1 MCNLSWDTTS
11 LFMGSNK
18 LDRAASTFIYSR
30 VIWGMIMDIKD
41 AALAVWFA
49 AFVTIVTL
57 CFIIFLSL
65 VEAATLTISGSMM
78 GQGIGNITADADLL
92 VVAINQTANGTTWQ
106 IWGSSV

>member
-1 MCNLSWDTTS
+1 MDSSLLDYITHSLICN
-11 LFMGSNK
+11 
-18 LDRAASTFIYSR
+18 YY
-30 VIWGMIMDIKD
+30 IWGMIMDIKD
-41 AALAVWFA
+41 AALAVWFT

-65 VEAATLTISGSMM
+65 VEAATLTISGSMT

>member
-1 MCNLSWDTTS
+1 M
-11 LFMGSNK
+11 
-18 LDRAASTFIYSR
+18 RIE
-30 VIWGMIMDIKD
+30 D

-65 VEAATLTISGSMM
+65 VEAATLTISGSMA
-78 GQGIGNITADADLL
+78 GQGIGNITAEADLL
-92 VVAINQTANGTTWQ
+92 VAVINQTTNGTTWQ

>member
-1 MCNLSWDTTS
+1 MQI
-11 LFMGSNK
+11 G
-18 LDRAASTFIYSR
+18 
-30 VIWGMIMDIKD
+30 D

-65 VEAATLTISGSMM
+65 VDATTLTISGSMA
-78 GQGIGNITADADLL
+78 GQGIGNITAEADLL
-92 VVAINQTANGTTWQ
+92 VVVINQTTNGTTWQ

>member
-1 MCNLSWDTTS
+1 MQ
-11 LFMGSNK
+11 
-18 LDRAASTFIYSR
+18 IE
-30 VIWGMIMDIKD
+30 D

-65 VEAATLTISGSMM
+65 VDAATLTISGSMA
-78 GQGIGNITADADLL
+78 GQGIGNITAEADLL
-92 VVAINQTANGTTWQ
+92 VAVINQTTNGTTWQ